1 MLKTEKNTILV
12 MGAGAV
18 GGTFGVQLAK
28 SQNNTIFFVARGP
41 HLEAIK
47 RKGLS
52 IQSREGK
59 FILKVCVSDDP
70 GDFKSEPDLILLMV
84 KSYDTESAMERLKPV
99 VSKKNKFFPYR
110 TG

>member
-1 MLKTEKNTILV
+1 M
-12 MGAGAV
+12 

-59 FILKVCVSDDP
+59 FNLKVCVSDDP
-70 GDFKSEPDLILLMV
+70 GDFKSKLDLILLTV